1 MTSNKRAFTL
11 IELLVVV
18 AMIAIITG
26 AMTTAVTGARERARI
41 QKATSDV
48 KTISQAILAYEN
60 YEQGSGNFEL
70 PLMNGADADSG
81 TLGFLIGQGGSAKS
95 GGNIPVLLQARLAG
109 GAGGILDPWGSP
121 YHVTIKEVQRTPK
134 IKTASGSM
142 QTGFYLPNFYRLT
155 EGEK

>member
-1 MTSNKRAFTL
+1 MTLSKRGFTL

-48 KTISQAILAYEN
+48 KTVSQAILAYEN

-109 GAGGILDPWGSP
+109 GSKMMDPWGTP
-121 YHVTIKEVQRTPK
+121 YKVTIKEVQRTPK

>member
-1 MTSNKRAFTL
+1 M

-41 QKATSDV
+41 QKAMADV
-48 KTISQAILAYEN
+48 KTVSQAILAYEN

-70 PLMNGADADSG
+70 PPLNDAVADG
-81 TLGFLIGQGGSAKS
+81 TTLGFLIGQGGAAKS

-109 GAGGILDPWGSP
+109 GKQMMDPWGTP

-142 QTGFYLPNFYRLT
+142 QTGYYLPNFYRLV